1 MEKTKIVL
9 DTSLFVNPEIRKDF
23 GSTPTEALEA
33 FLFLAA
39 QLPVFE
45 FYMPPSIF
53 KELMHFVQ
61 KDRLAGDLLYFLKQK
76 PPSRY
81 QMTVPAT
88 FLYELVEEMR
98 DRINKGLRVAEAAVR
113 SVEQKGEPETIKD
126 LRRKYRE
133 ALREGIID
141 SRQDVDLILLAK
153 ELDATLVTADQGVID
168 WAEKLGIKWLYPDM
182 FREFLMSAIKRASET
197 KEAFDD
203 RTTSHNPA

>member
-1 MEKTKIVL
+1 MAKTKIVL
-9 DTSLFVNPEIRKDF
+9 DTSLFVNPEIRRDF
-23 GSTPTEALEA
+23 GDTPTEALEA

-39 QLPVFE
+39 QLPIME

-53 KELMHFVQ
+53 KELMHFVN
-61 KDRLAGDLLYFLKQK
+61 KDKLAGDMLFFLKQK

-81 QMTVPAT
+81 EMTVPAT

-98 DRINKGLRVAEAAVR
+98 ERINKGLRIAETAVR
-113 SVEQKGEPETIKD
+113 TVEQKGQPETIRE

-153 ELDATLVTADQGVID
+153 ELDAILVTADQGVIH
-168 WAEKLGIKWLYPDM
+168 WAEKLGIKWLYPEM
-182 FREFLMSAIKRASET
+182 FREFLASSIRRVSET
-197 KEAFDD
+197 DITQQ
-203 RTTSHNPA
+203 RVS